1 MLLSCHVLYLIGGIV
16 TGLLHRLRLG
26 ESWIVLSAFGEVLVR
41 CVFEASRVL
50 GRLIRKRVSAAYSYP
65 TVDV

>member
-1 MLLSCHVLYLIGGIV
+1 M

-65 TVDV
+65 TVNV